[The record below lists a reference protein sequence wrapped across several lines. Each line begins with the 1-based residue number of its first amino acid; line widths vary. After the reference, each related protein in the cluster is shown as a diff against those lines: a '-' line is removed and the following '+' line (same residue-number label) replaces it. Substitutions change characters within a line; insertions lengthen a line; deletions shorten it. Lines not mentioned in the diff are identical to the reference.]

1 MVVNGDNNSKTLIND
16 YSSHRTCSICFFVM
30 ISQIVC
36 TVINNI
42 ISNYPNNS
50 CELLVGNY

>member
-1 MVVNGDNNSKTLIND
+1 MVINGDNNSKTLIND
-16 YSSHRTCSICFFVM
+16 YSSHRTCSICFLVM